1 MSDLAYDDEV
11 NRTGIVPSDRQHPR
25 NPLDT
30 AGSQHSGQTSVA
42 VLNELDSPD
51 AERLHRNMIGHYV
64 RELDLQGP
72 NRREMARDED
82 FYDNDPYTHE
92 EKRVL
97 EERGQLA
104 TNFNVIST
112 TLNWVI
118 GTQRRA
124 RTDYKILP
132 RRNDGSKQAAR
143 KTDLMKYLSDVNR
156 SEFAVSAAFEG
167 QVKAG
172 MGWLECGWQEEDEG
186 EPVYDRA
193 ESWRNILLDSMSQEK
208 DISDARYLFRSKW
221 MDVDIA
227 SAYFPTRATL
237 INTAAASTY
246 DFGGVFDS
254 YGDEAMD
261 SIEREA
267 LVTSARSNPEAFGSE
282 RRRARMIECWFRRPA
297 MTKFMS
303 GGDFAGEIFDEFSN
317 GHTADLDAGRA
328 RIAERVKMRV
338 YVAIMTT
345 NGLIHLQESPY
356 RHNKLP
362 FTPLWC
368 YRRARDLSPYG
379 MIRGIRDLQTHI
391 NKAAA
396 KAQYILSTNKTV
408 MEKGAVDDLDEYT
421 EESARPDAVIVV
433 NPGKKL
439 EMGVDRQ
446 LAPAHLDLMS
456 RMIEM
461 VQTQSGVTDESMG
474 RTTNA
479 TSGKAI
485 LARQEQG
492 ALSTAAIF
500 DNLRLACQIH
510 GEKKLSLIEQF
521 FTEEKAF
528 RITNK
533 RGSAEYV
540 TVNDGLPEN
549 DITRT
554 KADFIVSESEWN
566 ATHRQTQV
574 ETMFEVLKQIA
585 PVAPQLILI
594 TLDLLFEMMD
604 LPNQEEIVKRIRQ
617 ATGMK
622 DPDAD
627 PNEPPSAE
635 EQAQMQAKAAEMA
648 MQKRGAEAE
657 IADKEAGAAEKA
669 ARAAKVQVEAQK
681 LMSSLAGQNIETQRT
696 ALEVALQML
705 SAPQLSAVGDAIL
718 MAAGY
723 SATAATEAALLA
735 DAQAQARRQRPM
747 PPQGQPMPP
756 QGAGPIPA
764 TQPAPP
770 VPTGQPV

>member
-1 MSDLAYDDEV
+1 
-11 NRTGIVPSDRQHPR
+11 
-25 NPLDT
+25 
-30 AGSQHSGQTSVA
+30 
-42 VLNELDSPD
+42 
-51 AERLHRNMIGHYV
+51 
-64 RELDLQGP
+64 
-72 NRREMARDED
+72 MARDED

-97 EERGQLA
+97 AERGQLA

-132 RRNDGSKQAAR
+132 RRKDGSKQAAR

-156 SEFAVSAAFEG
+156 SEFAMSTAFEG

-172 MGWLECGWQEEDEG
+172 MGWLESGWQDDDEG

-193 ESWRNILLDSMSQEK
+193 ESWRNMLLDSMSQEK

-221 MDVDIA
+221 MDMDIA
-227 SAYFPTRATL
+227 QAYFPSRAHL
-237 INTAAASTY
+237 ITTAAASNY
-246 DFGGVFDS
+246 DFGGTFDS

-261 SIEREA
+261 SIEQEA

-282 RRRARMIECWFRRPA
+282 RRRVRMIECWFRRPA
-297 MTKFMS
+297 LTKFMS

-317 GHTADLDAGRA
+317 GHTSELDQGRA
-328 RIAERVKMRV
+328 KLAEKVKMRV

-368 YRRARDLSPYG
+368 YRRARDMSPYG

-396 KAQYILSTNKTV
+396 KAQYILSTNKTI

-492 ALSTAAIF
+492 ALSTAAIY
-500 DNLRLACQIH
+500 DNLRLASQIH

-521 FTEEKAF
+521 FSEEKAF

-540 TVNDGLPEN
+540 TINDGMPEN
-549 DITRT
+549 DITLT
-554 KADFIVSESEWN
+554 KADYIVSQSDWN
-566 ATHRQTQV
+566 ATQRQTQL
-574 ETMFEVLKQIA
+574 ETMFDVLKQVA

-617 ATGMK
+617 VTGMK

-627 PNEPPSAE
+627 PNEPPTPE
-635 EQAQMQAKAAEMA
+635 EEAQQQAKAMETA
-648 MQKRGAEAE
+648 MQIRGAEAE
-657 IADKEAGAAEKA
+657 IAEKEATAAERA
-669 ARAAKVQVEAQK
+669 ARANKVTVEAQK
-681 LMSSLAGQNIETQRT
+681 LMSSLAGQNVDTQRA
-696 ALEVALQML
+696 ALEVALQLL
-705 SAPQLSAVGDAIL
+705 SAPQLSEVGDAIL

-723 SATAATEAALLA
+723 SATAATEAAMLTK
-735 DAQAQARRQRPM
+735 AQAIARRQSPM
-747 PPQGQPMPP
+747 PPQGGPMPPQDQPMHPQGAGGPPLPPEAQPMPP
-756 QGAGPIPA
+756 QGA
-764 TQPAPP
+764 P
-770 VPTGQPV
+770 V